1 MSEKQGT
8 SAGKH
13 LHAGLPLATSDN
25 GQSEERYVH

>member
-13 LHAGLPLATSDN
+13 LHAGLPLATLSDN
-25 GQSEERYVH
+25 QYDYR